1 MVRPPMEQTAFLF
14 PTAKEPAR
22 PDPRRKDPIF
32 WVSRL
37 LLLREPRLDEE
48 TVIQDIRLRRG
59 LNVLWAPASPLP
71 GDAPAGAGRLSG
83 HSAGKTTFCRLIRY
97 LLGEARFG
105 NTRAQERIRERLREG
120 WVVGEVMIN
129 EERWAV
135 GRPFARGLHP
145 FAVRGARAEEALGA
159 RGGYQDF
166 LDALAEAVVGPL
178 PVKQLP
184 HARAPI
190 TWDLVLTWLTRDQ
203 EARFAGLLEWRATA
217 SESESPSPVAL
228 DRYEVVKA
236 LLDLVSDEES
246 ALQRKSEQL
255 RQEREQHQEETPVLR
270 ARAEEDRR
278 RLAKLLGKRE
288 DQVAVGP
295 LFTEPE
301 REARR
306 AALAAR
312 EEALSARASEVDE
325 ARVAAARAA
334 EEIGEQRA
342 TLRQA
347 EKRLA
352 QQRLEM
358 STLEARDAAPEAR
371 TALEA
376 LRGPAPGFCNV
387 PLALALERACP
398 LALEAHPREE
408 RRAPAHTEDLR
419 AKQREA
425 AEELEREVAAA
436 EARLGEASA
445 AGSERQSDYLRLE
458 AALQEDRGRLH
469 RDRAALEEVERLQ
482 GYAATAQIEV
492 EGNEQSIF
500 RISEASRRLSERKT
514 ARRKEH
520 AEARD
525 RLEKRFGEV
534 VQALL
539 GPSFAGQVDLGA
551 TELGLHVTDRGER
564 GGAALETIKL
574 LAFDLAALKL
584 GTEGYGYF
592 PGFLLHD
599 GPREAD
605 MAEGIYEQVFRYAAG
620 LEDGYVGGA
629 GPAFQYVVTTTGAP
643 PEGMRKAPWLL
654 SPTLDASRAEGR
666 LLREDL

>member
-1 MVRPPMEQTAFLF
+1 MEQITFLF
-14 PTAKEPAR
+14 PNAAEPRAV
-22 PDPRRKDPIF
+22 DPRRKHPAF

-37 LLLREPRLDEE
+37 LLLREPRIDEDS
-48 TVIQDIRLRRG
+48 VIQDMQLRRG
-59 LNVLWAPASPLP
+59 LNILWAPPSPT
-71 GDAPAGAGRLSG
+71 GSAGEGLGRLSG
-83 HSAGKTTFCRLIRY
+83 HSAGKTTFCRMIRY

-105 NTRAQERIRERLREG
+105 TSRGQERIRERIHEG

-166 LDALAEAVVGPL
+166 LSALEGAVVGPL

-190 TWDLVLTWLTRDQ
+190 TWELVLTWLTRDQ

-228 DRYEVVKA
+228 DRYEVVRA

-246 ALQRKSEQL
+246 ALHRKSELL
-255 RQEREQHQEETPVLR
+255 RQEREQHQLNAPLLR
-270 ARAEEDRR
+270 ARADEDRR
-278 RLAKLLGKRE
+278 RLARLLGARD

-295 LFTEPE
+295 LFTDQQ

-306 AALAAR
+306 AELAARAEKLVARGDELERARALAAT
-312 EEALSARASEVDE
+312 
-325 ARVAAARAA
+325 AA
-334 EEIGEQRA
+334 EAIGEQRA
-342 TLRQA
+342 RLRQA
-347 EKRLA
+347 EERLA
-352 QQRLEM
+352 QRRRSLAA
-358 STLEARDAAPEAR
+358 LEARGAGPLFAIGQAPLPAQQAAP
-371 TALEA
+371 
-376 LRGPAPGFCNV
+376 GYCPV
-387 PLALALERACP
+387 PLALAKEKGCALAAAH
-398 LALEAHPREE
+398 ALEASRPASEEELAAERE
-408 RRAPAHTEDLR
+408 ALR
-419 AKQREA
+419 AVET
-425 AEELEREVAAA
+425 EVAAA
-436 EARLGEASA
+436 NERCEQARAEGA
-445 AGSERQSDYLRLE
+445 ERQRAHRAIE
-458 AALQEDRGRLH
+458 AALQEEGARLQ
-469 RDRAALEEVERLQ
+469 RDRAVLDEVEHLE

-492 EGNEQSIF
+492 EGNEQSVF
-500 RISEASRRLSERKT
+500 RINEQARKLSERKT

-525 RLEKRFGEV
+525 RLERRFGEV

-539 GPSFAGQVDLGA
+539 GPSFAGQIDLGS

-584 GTEGYGYF
+584 GTEGFGFF

-605 MAEGIYEQVFRYAAG
+605 MAEGIYEQVFRYAAA
-620 LEDGYVGGA
+620 LEDAYAGGA
-629 GPAFQYVVTTTGAP
+629 EPAFQYVITTTGAP
-643 PEGMRKAPWLL
+643 PESLRRKPWLL
-654 SPTLDASRAEGR
+654 SPTLDASRADGR
-666 LLREDL
+666 LLKEDL

>member
-1 MVRPPMEQTAFLF
+1 MEQITFLF
-14 PTAKEPAR
+14 PTAAQPPAI
-22 PDPRRKDPIF
+22 DPRRQHPVF

-37 LLLREPRLDEE
+37 LLLREPRISEE

-59 LNVLWAPASPLP
+59 LNILWAPPS
-71 GDAPAGAGRLSG
+71 PAGAAGDLGRLSG

-105 NTRAQERIRERLREG
+105 SSRGQERIRERIHDG
-120 WVVGEVMIN
+120 WVVGEVMID

-166 LDALAEAVVGPL
+166 LSALSDAVVGPL

-228 DRYEVVKA
+228 DRYEVVRA

-246 ALQRKSEQL
+246 ALHRKSELL
-255 RQEREQHQEETPVLR
+255 RQEREQHQLAAPLLR
-270 ARAEEDRR
+270 ARADEDRR
-278 RLAKLLGKRE
+278 RLARLLGARD

-295 LFTEPE
+295 LFTEPQ

-306 AALAAR
+306 AELASRAEALAAR
-312 EEALSARASEVDE
+312 DAALEEARL
-325 ARVAAARAA
+325 AAASAA
-334 EEIGEQRA
+334 EAVGEQRA
-342 TLRQA
+342 LVRQA
-347 EKRLA
+347 EERLA
-352 QQRLEM
+352 QRRRSLAALEM
-358 STLEARDAAPEAR
+358 QGAGPLFALGQAAAPERA
-371 TALEA
+371 
-376 LRGPAPGFCNV
+376 PAPGFCNV
-387 PLALALERACP
+387 PLALAREKGCALALAHAPGEGRADAPATEAELSAERARLRDAEAELAAQSERWERARAEGAARQAAHRALERAIQ
-398 LALEAHPREE
+398 
-408 RRAPAHTEDLR
+408 D
-419 AKQREA
+419 EA
-425 AEELEREVAAA
+425 A
-436 EARLGEASA
+436 RL
-445 AGSERQSDYLRLE
+445 Q
-458 AALQEDRGRLH
+458 
-469 RDRAALEEVERLQ
+469 RDRAVLDEVEHLEA
-482 GYAATAQIEV
+482 YAATAQIEV
-492 EGNEQSIF
+492 EGNEQTVF
-500 RISEASRRLSERKT
+500 RINEQARKLSEKKT

-525 RLEKRFGEV
+525 RLERRFGEV

-539 GPSFAGQVDLGA
+539 GPSFAGRIELGS
-551 TELGLHVTDRGER
+551 TEMGLHVTDRGER

-584 GTEGYGYF
+584 GTEGFGFF

-605 MAEGIYEQVFRYAAG
+605 MAEGIYEQVFRYAAS
-620 LEDGYVGGA
+620 LEDTYAGGA
-629 GPAFQYVVTTTGAP
+629 EPAFQYVITTTGAP
-643 PEGMRKAPWLL
+643 PEALRKKPWLL

-666 LLREDL
+666 LLKEDL